1 MKYKVQG
8 HDRLIKDDF
17 SSAIINTDTT
27 AYRKY
32 MQSIRVRQRHNDEIR
47 DVVREINTLKA
58 EMYEIKELLKG
69 IVNGS

>member
-17 SSAIINTDTT
+17 NSAIINTDT
-27 AYRKY
+27 ASYRKY
-32 MQSIRVRQRHNDEIR
+32 MQSIRTRQKINDEIR

-58 EMYEIKELLKG
+58 EMYEIKEMLKG